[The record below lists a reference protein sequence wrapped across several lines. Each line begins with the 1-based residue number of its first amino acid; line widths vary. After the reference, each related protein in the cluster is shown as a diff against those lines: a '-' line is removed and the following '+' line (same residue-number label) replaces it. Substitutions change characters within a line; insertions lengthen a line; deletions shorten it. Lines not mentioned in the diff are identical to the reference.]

1 MTAHL
6 DKETIRELLPAY
18 ALGAVEDSLSPQIE
32 AAIKADPE
40 LQAEYAVYESI
51 VDSLTAALPSVEP
64 SPDLGARILTQ
75 ASMPAAKSDTSQS
88 SADAEVIPF
97 SPPPLWRRYGLMAAG
112 VLVIVLAVALWLAFN
127 TSEDDPIAAILND
140 DNSITIDLAGAEG
153 FESLHGRFVVAH
165 SGERAVLQLNNLD
178 VLSQEEAYQLWLI
191 RGEEDRDSPLT

>member
-6 DKETIRELLPAY
+6 DKKTILELLPAY

-32 AAIKADPE
+32 ATIKADPE

-97 SPPPLWRRYGLMAAG
+97 SPPPLWRRYSLMAAG
-112 VLVIVLAVALWLAFN
+112 GLGIVLAVGPWL
-127 TSEDDPIAAILND
+127 
-140 DNSITIDLAGAEG
+140 G
-153 FESLHGRFVVAH
+153 
-165 SGERAVLQLNNLD
+165 LQHI
-178 VLSQEEAYQLWLI
+178 EK
-191 RGEEDRDSPLT
+191 